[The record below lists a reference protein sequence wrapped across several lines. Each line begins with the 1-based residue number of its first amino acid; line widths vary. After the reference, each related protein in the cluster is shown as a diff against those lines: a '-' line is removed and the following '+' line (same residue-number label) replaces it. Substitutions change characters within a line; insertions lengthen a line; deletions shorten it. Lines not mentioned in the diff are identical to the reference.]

1 MAMAKKYFSS
11 KVSYKGSFFKEEAE
25 LKNALELMKEN
36 VRKHMDSLH
45 VGDAIEDII
54 IALRRANKYID
65 ETAPWALAKDESKMD
80 ALESVIY
87 ALLEAIR
94 EAAILLEPFI
104 PKTAESI
111 YNQLNVTKTVFD
123 DLAFGTVQT
132 YELGEAQMLFKRIDH
147 KDIVAK
153 LEKMKPQVEI
163 KDAKPSKPLITI
175 DDFDKLELCVG
186 KILEAKKHPK
196 ADKLLVFKVDVGT
209 DVRQIVSGISK
220 WYDPSDLVGKKVV
233 VVKNLQPVKLRGEE
247 SCGMLLCA
255 ADAADEELELLNV
268 SKLNP
273 GDEVR

>member
-1 MAMAKKYFSS
+1 MAMAKKYFDS
-11 KVSYKGSFFKEEAE
+11 KVSYKGTFFSEEAE
-25 LKNALELMKEN
+25 LKASLELMKEN

-65 ETAPWALAKDESKMD
+65 ETAPWALAKDETKKD

-87 ALLEAIR
+87 ALLETIR

-104 PKTAESI
+104 PETAKSI
-111 YNQLNVTKTVFD
+111 YKQLNVTKTGFD
-123 DLAFGTVQT
+123 DLAFGTIDT
-132 YELGEAQMLFKRIDH
+132 YNLGEAVMLFKRIDH
-147 KDIVAK
+147 KDIEAK
-153 LEKMKPQVEI
+153 LQEMKPEEKKEEV
-163 KDAKPSKPLITI
+163 KPSKPLISI
-175 DDFDKLELCVG
+175 DDFDKIELCVG
-186 KILEAKKHPK
+186 KIIEAKKHPK

-209 DVRQIVSGISK
+209 DVRQIVSGIAK
-220 WYDPSDLVGKKVV
+220 WYDPVSLVGKKVV

-255 ADAADEELELLNV
+255 ADEADEVLELLNV
-268 SKLNP
+268 DKLNP